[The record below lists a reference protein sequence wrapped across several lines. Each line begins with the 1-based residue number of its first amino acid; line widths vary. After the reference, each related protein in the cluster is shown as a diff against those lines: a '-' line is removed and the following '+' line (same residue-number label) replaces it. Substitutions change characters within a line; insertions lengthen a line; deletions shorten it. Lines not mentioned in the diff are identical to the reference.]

1 MGRVSLLMCNSAL
14 LFKRPGAIPLFF
26 FFFHV
31 LEQRTG
37 LTVSPDQTVLDG
49 GQAVLRLKP
58 IRKETGFLLE
68 SYQECVWETCVG
80 HWNLLKEKTIGRVQ
94 SPHHGREELVF
105 VIRNAIEK
113 VRIVSSPTDFVPLV
127 V

>member
-1 MGRVSLLMCNSAL
+1 M
-14 LFKRPGAIPLFF
+14 
-26 FFFHV
+26 
-31 LEQRTG
+31 
-37 LTVSPDQTVLDG
+37 SPDQTVLDG
-49 GQAVLRLKP
+49 GQAVLRLKV

-80 HWNLLKEKTIGRVQ
+80 HWNLLKEKTIGQVQ

-105 VIRNAIEK
+105 VIRNAMEK